1 MEKRLRKCTSPLNHS
16 GVVIDEGISE
26 HRGAPL
32 LSVTAITSVQALPSA
47 RAFAPTL
54 TALLSPAVLG
64 GPGRCETPSATVPVF
79 TLQQLARGG
88 ILSHSTAHEG
98 RRVLVGMWAKGGAP
112 GFGGNDMSS

>member
-1 MEKRLRKCTSPLNHS
+1 MEKKVTEMYVPVKSQW
-16 GVVIDEGISE
+16 VVIDEGISG
-26 HRGAPL
+26 HRGYPL
-32 LSVTAITSVQALPSA
+32 LSVTTITSVQALPSA

-54 TALLSPAVLG
+54 TPALSPAALG

-98 RRVLVGMWAKGGAP
+98 RRVLVGMWAK
-112 GFGGNDMSS
+112 